1 MRLRTQLTSLECDKI
16 VSIMDFLIQQATE
29 PNLAEETLIVHGLAM
44 QQCQMGQSRVILV
57 HHTIRGKKTSRQ
69 VAASLTFIPLLP

>member
-44 QQCQMGQSRVILV
+44 QQCQMGQSRVVLV
-57 HHTIRGKKTSRQ
+57 HHTIREN
-69 VAASLTFIPLLP
+69 V